1 MDRRAFIQSIG
12 VGLAATAGRATGSA
26 GNTRRPNILFLLSDD
41 HSAPFLGC
49 YGYPIQ
55 TPNFNRFARE
65 GMRFDRMFVSCPQ
78 CVPSRAALMTGRSP
92 VAVRMTRF
100 SSPLPPDVITL
111 PEILRT
117 QGYYT
122 GICRRTFHLDGGARA
137 DAVLTNGIF
146 DRHHMRTFDSRVDY
160 LNPNSGRNQTKNK
173 MNEFLDRVP
182 EGRPFFLWISFN
194 DPHHPWDEKA
204 IPAPHDPAR
213 VNLLPCWPD
222 MPGIRKDLGRYCDE
236 IGRLDEEFQWVLDIL
251 EARRLSENTIV
262 VFLGD
267 NGMAFPH
274 GKGSLYDP
282 GLNVA
287 MLVRWP
293 GVVGQGTSSQKLI
306 SGEDIAP
313 TLLEVAGVPV
323 HHGMSGQ
330 SFLRLLRGESYEGR
344 QYVFGERGVH
354 GNSTFNNGTKADGVD
369 FSRCVRSKQYKL
381 IYNVTPYQ
389 VYQPVDSRNEAS
401 WREIVGAHQ
410 AGSLAPEFDRAYFTH
425 PRPIYEL
432 FDLEKDPGE
441 LNNLTDKPEY
451 SAVMRELQI
460 ALHEKMILDYDF
472 LPLPL
477 NE

>member
-1 MDRRAFIQSIG
+1 MNRRKFIQSVG
-12 VGLAATAGRATGSA
+12 VGLAATTWGAAESVST
-26 GNTRRPNILFLLSDD
+26 TKRPNILFLLSDD

-55 TPNFNRFARE
+55 TPNFDRFASQ
-65 GMRFDRMFVSCPQ
+65 GMRFDRMFVSAPQ

-92 VAVRMTRF
+92 VAVRTTRF
-100 SSPLPPDVITL
+100 TSPLPPDIITL

-117 QGYYT
+117 EGYYT
-122 GICRRTFHLDGGARA
+122 GICRRTFHLDGAAKANG
-137 DAVLTNGIF
+137 LTEGMY
-146 DRHHMRTFDSRVDY
+146 DRYGMRTFDRRVDY
-160 LNPNSGRNQTKNK
+160 LDRKSERNQTKNK

-182 EGRPFFLWISFN
+182 DGKPFFLWISFN
-194 DPHHPWDEKA
+194 DPHHRWDENA
-204 IPAPHDPAR
+204 IPKPHVPAAL
-213 VNLLPCWPD
+213 NLLPCWPD
-222 MPGIRKDLGRYCDE
+222 MPGMRKDLGRYCDE

-251 EARRLSENTIV
+251 EARRLSGNTVV

-293 GVVGQGTSSQKLI
+293 GVVGPGTRTRELI
-306 SGEDIAP
+306 SGEDLAP
-313 TLLEVAGVPV
+313 TLLEAAGMPV
-323 HHGMSGQ
+323 HKEMSGK
-330 SFLRLLRGESYEGR
+330 SFLRLLRGEPHEER
-344 QYVFGERGVH
+344 QYVFAERGVH
-354 GNSTFNNGTKADGVD
+354 GSSTFNENTKADGLD
-369 FSRCVRSKQYKL
+369 FSRCVRSKKYKL

-389 VYQPVDSRNEAS
+389 VYQPVDSSREAS
-401 WREIVGAHQ
+401 WREIVAAHE
-410 AGSLAPEFDRAYFTH
+410 AGTLAPEFDRAYFSH

-432 FDLEKDPGE
+432 FDLDKDPGE
-441 LNNLTDKPEY
+441 LNNLAGKPEY
-451 SAVMRELQI
+451 GAVMRDLQI
-460 ALHEKMILDYDF
+460 ALQEKMSLDYDY